1 MKIEL
6 HLIQSFP
13 PSCLNRDATGSPKD
27 CEFGGVRRAR
37 VSSQC
42 FKRAMRGFFRE
53 HNTVPVG
60 ERTKRLRA
68 ELLDPK
74 KPFLATFQG
83 LEPSELLEPAIDAF
97 IHAFYSKND
106 AKKAEH
112 AAVLLFLSQAEI
124 EEIAQI
130 VRENWDELQ
139 KVAAQRAKKV
149 AEIDLKSGKSKT
161 KPTEDETDDS
171 EAADGGGDG
180 KYRDLPPAKFD
191 SKLEK
196 SIVLRLQN
204 AALSSDIGLFGR
216 MLAEH
221 PEHKIEAACQ
231 VAHAISTH
239 AVTPELDFFS
249 AVDDLNTDDAGAG
262 MLGVTGFNAAVF
274 YRYALVDFDAL
285 KLNLGG
291 DGEAATQTV
300 RAFLHAFVEAIP
312 TGKQNSMA
320 AQSLPSL
327 GFFVVRE
334 SGAPCSLVNAF
345 CTPIRFDKNAGLL
358 DQSVEKLAD
367 YWQTMTGVYGEE
379 GIKATALFCLDGRD
393 KTAPLGTPV
402 SKNLALDTV
411 VNALPQAI

>member
-27 CEFGGVRRAR
+27 CEFGGARRAR

-53 HNTVPVG
+53 NNLVPVG
-60 ERTKRLRA
+60 ERTKRLRG
-68 ELLDPK
+68 ELLPK
-74 KPFLATFQG
+74 LSDLA
-83 LEPSELLEPAIDAF
+83 PSDLVAPAVDAF

-112 AAVLLFLSQAEI
+112 AAVLLFLSQVEI

-130 VRENWDELQ
+130 VRENWEELQ
-139 KVAAQRAKKV
+139 KAGAARLKKMN
-149 AEIDLKSGKSKT
+149 EIEAKSGKSKN
-161 KPTEDETDDS
+161 
-171 EAADGGGDG
+171 AADAGDEETGDAGVAESGSDG
-180 KYRDLPPAKFD
+180 KYKDLPPAKFD
-191 SKLEK
+191 SKTEK
-196 SIVLRLQN
+196 AIVERLKN
-204 AALSSDIGLFGR
+204 AVISSDIGLFGR

-221 PEHKIEAACQ
+221 SEHKIEASCQ

-274 YRYALVDFDAL
+274 YRYALVDYDTL
-285 KLNLGG
+285 KQNLGG
-291 DGEAATQTV
+291 DTEAATKTA
-300 RAFLHAFVEAIP
+300 RAFLEAFIQAIP
-312 TGKQNSMA
+312 TGKQNSMG
-320 AQSLPSL
+320 AQNPPDL

-334 SGAPCSLVNAF
+334 SGMPCSLINAF
-345 CTPIRFDKNAGLL
+345 CTPVRLSKDSAGLL
-358 DQSVEKLAD
+358 DQSVERMAN
-367 YWQTMTGVYGEE
+367 YWGKMTQVYGDD
-379 GIKATALFCLDGRD
+379 GIVVQPFFSTAAD
-393 KTAPLGTPV
+393 KLTAPLGTPV
-402 SKNLALDTV
+402 SKKEAV
-411 VNALPQAI
+411 EAVINALPKSA

>member
-27 CEFGGVRRAR
+27 CEFGGARRAR

-42 FKRAMRGFFRE
+42 FKRAMRGFFRK
-53 HNTVPVG
+53 HNQELVG
-60 ERTKRLRA
+60 ERTKRLRG
-68 ELLDPK
+68 ELLPK
-74 KPFLATFQG
+74 LSDLA
-83 LEPSELLEPAIDAF
+83 PSDLVAPSVDAF

-112 AAVLLFLSQAEI
+112 AAVLLFLSQTEI

-130 VRENWDELQ
+130 VRENWEELQ
-139 KVAAQRAKKV
+139 KAGAARLKKMN
-149 AEIDLKSGKSKT
+149 EIEAKSGKFK
-161 KPTEDETDDS
+161 KAADAEADETDAD
-171 EAADGGGDG
+171 EAATASSGDG
-180 KYRDLPPAKFD
+180 KYKDLPPAKFD
-191 SKLEK
+191 SKTEK
-196 SIVLRLQN
+196 AIVERLKN
-204 AALSSDIGLFGR
+204 AAISSDIGLFGR

-221 PEHKIEAACQ
+221 SEHKIEAACQ

-285 KLNLGG
+285 KKNLG
-291 DGEAATQTV
+291 DDTEAATQTA
-300 RAFLHAFVEAIP
+300 RAFLEAFIQAIP
-312 TGKQNSMA
+312 TGKQNSMG
-320 AQSLPSL
+320 AQNPPDL

-334 SGAPCSLVNAF
+334 EGMPCSLVNAF
-345 CTPIRFDKNAGLL
+345 CTPVRLSKDSAGLI
-358 DQSVEKLAD
+358 DQSVERMAN
-367 YWQTMTGVYGEE
+367 YWGKMTQVYGDD
-379 GIKATALFCLDGRD
+379 GIVVQPFFSTADNKL
-393 KTAPLGTPV
+393 TAPLGTPV
-402 SKNLALDTV
+402 SKKEAV
-411 VNALPQAI
+411 EAVINALPKSA

>member
-53 HNTVPVG
+53 KNLVPVG
-60 ERTKRLRA
+60 ERTKRLRE
-68 ELLDPK
+68 ELVPK
-74 KPFLATFQG
+74 LSDLA
-83 LEPSELLEPAIDAF
+83 PSELVAPAVDAF

-106 AKKAEH
+106 SKKAEH
-112 AAVLLFLSQAEI
+112 AAVLLFLSQVEI
-124 EEIAQI
+124 EAIAQI

-139 KVAAQRAKKV
+139 KAGAARSKKMAEIDAKSGKTKKV
-149 AEIDLKSGKSKT
+149 ANTEAEAAESG
-161 KPTEDETDDS
+161 ES
-171 EAADGGGDG
+171 EAVVADGDG
-180 KYRDLPPAKFD
+180 KYKDLPPVKFD
-191 SKLEK
+191 SNLHK
-196 SIVLRLQN
+196 SIRDRLEHL
-204 AALSSDIGLFGR
+204 AISPDIALFGR
-216 MLAEH
+216 MLANERDQVDI
-221 PEHKIEAACQ
+221 KKEAASQ

-285 KLNLGG
+285 KKNLGG
-291 DGEAATQTV
+291 DNEAATQTV
-300 RAFLHAFVEAIP
+300 RAFLEAFIEAIP

-320 AQSLPSL
+320 AQNRPDL

-334 SGAPCSLVNAF
+334 DGAPCSLVNAF
-345 CTPIRFDKNAGLL
+345 CTPVRLEKNSGLL
-358 DQSVEKLAD
+358 DQSVERLAK
-367 YWQTMTGVYGEE
+367 YWEKMTQVYGDE
-379 GIKATALFCLDGRD
+379 GVVVQPFFSAVDENITK
-393 KTAPLGTPV
+393 PLGTAV
-402 SKNLALDTV
+402 SKKEAIEIV
-411 VNALPQAI
+411 VNALPKSA

>member
-53 HNTVPVG
+53 NNLVPVG
-60 ERTKRLRA
+60 ERTKRLRDELQPKLADLQPA
-68 ELLDPK
+68 ELV
-74 KPFLATFQG
+74 A
-83 LEPSELLEPAIDAF
+83 PAVDAF

-106 AKKAEH
+106 AKKSEH

-124 EEIAQI
+124 EEVALI
-130 VRENWDELQ
+130 VRENWEELQ

-149 AEIDLKSGKSKT
+149 AEIDAKSGKSKA
-161 KPTEDETDDS
+161 KPLEGEAEEAEATE
-171 EAADGGGDG
+171 GGGDG
-180 KYRDLPPAKFD
+180 KYRDLPPTKFD

-196 SIVLRLQN
+196 SITLRLQN
-204 AALSSDIGLFGR
+204 AVLSSDIGLFGR

-231 VAHAISTH
+231 VAHALSTH

-291 DGEAATQTV
+291 DNGAATRTIH
-300 RAFLHAFVEAIP
+300 AFLTAFVEAIP

-320 AQSLPSL
+320 AQTLPSL

-334 SGAPCSLVNAF
+334 TGASCSLVNAF
-345 CTPIRFDKNAGLL
+345 CTPVRFHKDAGLL
-358 DQSVEKLAD
+358 DQSVERLAN
-367 YWQTMTGVYGEE
+367 YWETTLQVYGDE
-379 GIKATALFCLDGRD
+379 GIKTTALFCLDGRD
-393 KTAPLGTPV
+393 KVAPLGTPL
-402 SKNLALDTV
+402 SKSAAVATIIE
-411 VNALPQAI
+411 ALPQGA